1 MGGHDGRQ
9 ILSSVESYDPERNV
23 WSPVADL
30 SVPRHG
36 AGLGVL
42 DRVLYCVG
50 GRSNTGP
57 VKTVEKYD
65 EVTNT
70 WSLVAE
76 MNHSRSY
83 HGVVCHKGRLYA
95 VGGHDGNSL
104 LSSMEMYDPSTN
116 TWTLVADMSSG
127 RMGPAVALI
136 HRHRNYFIQNAMN
149 DKEKRQKR
157 KMRIERSSLIHGS
170 RRAKSQALNKIS
182 NMKTEG
188 KI

>member
-1 MGGHDGRQ
+1 MDDNIY

-30 SVPRHG
+30 SVPRYG
-36 AGLGVL
+36 AGVGVL
-42 DRVLYCVG
+42 DGVLYCVG

-65 EVTNT
+65 QVTNT

-95 VGGHDGNSL
+95 VGGYDGNSS

-116 TWTLVADMSSG
+116 TWALVTDMSV
-127 RMGPAVALI
+127 RRRGPAVALI
-136 HRHRNYFIQNAMN
+136 HRPRNYHIQKAMN

-157 KMRIERSSLIHGS
+157 KRVE
-170 RRAKSQALNKIS
+170 
-182 NMKTEG
+182 
-188 KI
+188 